1 LQLLQ
6 EAQEKMGLLDA
17 GTPTSKEHSDA
28 DEKPKS
34 KFHLAASRSWALLL
48 ARIYECFPLACPK
61 CFSPMRI
68 IAFIEEPT
76 VIEKVLKHIGEPTQ
90 APEILPARAPP
101 QAEMDF
107 DQSAGADEWPDVDQ
121 TAGIS
126 DETWD

>member
-1 LQLLQ
+1 
-6 EAQEKMGLLDA
+6 
-17 GTPTSKEHSDA
+17 
-28 DEKPKS
+28 
-34 KFHLAASRSWALLL
+34 
-48 ARIYECFPLACPK
+48 
-61 CFSPMRI
+61 MRI